1 MSSRSV
7 RSNRLIMPHGG
18 GSAAT
23 TPGGAEPVSS
33 GSTFSV
39 GGRVQDPRAA
49 AGGKR
54 FGAEGGTR
62 TPTGCPTRPS
72 NVRVCQFRHFGEL
85 RGESIALS
93 RATDNS
99 ADALAQPRI
108 ERVANAL
115 TEKVV

>member
-18 GSAAT
+18 GSAA
-23 TPGGAEPVSS
+23 PPPDGATPVSLS
-33 GSTFSV
+33 G
-39 GGRVQDPRAA
+39 GECVQDRRAGT
-49 AGGKR
+49 AGERR

-72 NVRVCQFRHFGEL
+72 NVRVCQFRHFGDV